1 MAAGVKSLSKTFVW
15 ILMGLL
21 MVGLA
26 GFGATSLTGTVRTV
40 ATVGDEVISV
50 DAYAREMQRE
60 IRAIEAQTGQA
71 MQMSQAV
78 AMGLDRSV
86 LARLVALASLDNEVA
101 QAGIS
106 IGDENLQKEIVAI
119 PAFQGIDG
127 QFDRESYRFAL
138 EQAGLSEAEFEE
150 DLRNEAA
157 RTLVQGAV
165 IAGVVM
171 PQTMTGVLTDFIA
184 ARRSFTVATLTAASL
199 DEPQP
204 EPTEEQLKA
213 YYDANGDRYTLP
225 ETKQLTYAL
234 LVPEMML
241 DQVEVDEDSVRRLYE
256 ERSGEFNLPERRLV
270 ERLVFSD
277 DSAASD
283 AMAQIEVGGATFE
296 SLVQARGLDLSD
308 TDLGDVTLDELE
320 GAGEAVFAAE
330 VGDVVGPLPSSLGP
344 ALFRVNGILAARE
357 TAFED
362 ARADLRDELAG
373 ERARRLIE
381 TQAENID
388 DLLAGGATLEELTEE
403 TDMELGRIDW
413 TANSVDDIAA
423 YDAFR
428 NAAAAVTTEDF
439 PEVMFL
445 EDGGI
450 FAMRLDEV
458 LPPRP
463 ETFDNARDRVVTDW
477 TVEQTEAAL
486 RDQAQAALATLA
498 TSGDFVE
505 TGLNFRVENGLTR
518 TAYLDGTPADFMT
531 EVFDMDPGE
540 LRIISGD
547 GAVFLVRLDEI
558 LPPEDTPELARM
570 RAAFAEELNQSLA
583 QGIFD
588 AYVRDAQLRARPM
601 VDQQALNAVQA
612 SFQ

>member
-40 ATVGDEVISV
+40 ATVGDEVITV

-138 EQAGLSEAEFEE
+138 EQAGLSEVEFEE

-157 RTLVQGAV
+157 RTLVQGSV

-171 PQTMTGVLTDFIA
+171 PQTMTEALTDFIA

-199 DEPQP
+199 DEPLP

-213 YYDANGDRYTLP
+213 HYEANGDRYTLP

-241 DQVEVDEDSVRRLYE
+241 DQVEVDEDSIRRLYE

-283 AMAQIEVGGATFE
+283 AMAQVEVGGATFE

-308 TDLGDVTLDELE
+308 TDLGDVTLADLE
-320 GAGEAVFAAE
+320 GAGEAVFAAD

-344 ALFRVNGILAARE
+344 ALFRVNGVLAARE

-388 DLLAGGATLEELTEE
+388 DLLAGGATLEELTGE

-428 NAAAAVTTEDF
+428 DAAAAVTAEDF
-439 PEVMFL
+439 PEVTFL

-450 FAMRLDEV
+450 FAMRLDDV

-463 ETFDNARDRVVTDW
+463 EAFDDARDRVVTDW
-477 TVEQTEAAL
+477 TVDQTEAAL
-486 RDQAQAALATLA
+486 RDQAQAAIATLA

-531 EVFDMDPGE
+531 EVFDMEPGE

-547 GAVFLVRLDEI
+547 GAVFLVRLDET
-558 LPPEDTPELARM
+558 LPPEDTPELAQM
-570 RAAFAEELNQSLA
+570 RAAFGEELNQSLA